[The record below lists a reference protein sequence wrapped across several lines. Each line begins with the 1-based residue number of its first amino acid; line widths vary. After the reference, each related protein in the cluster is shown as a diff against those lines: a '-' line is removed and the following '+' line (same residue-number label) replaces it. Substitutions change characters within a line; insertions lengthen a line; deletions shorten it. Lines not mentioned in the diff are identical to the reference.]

1 MSHDHSA
8 RHSSEPVGG
17 ALYQQRRTSY
27 AQQFASGRLPLEH
40 NRGKWTWGQSD
51 GSPLVQ
57 IPAACLLGRNWSGDL
72 GNARHRAGGP
82 DTAGSTRSLGRK
94 KPATENPWE
103 TPSSSTVHV
112 SDPTDRLGALE
123 LPAPPVGLKRV
134 PQSSLD
140 ASEARHRGR
149 ERSSRLSPQ
158 AHSPSSRF

>member
-1 MSHDHSA
+1 EL
-8 RHSSEPVGG
+8 EPGFGKRTAQGG
-17 ALYQQRRTSY
+17 RPGQ
-27 AQQFASGRLPLEH
+27 GRQH
-40 NRGKWTWGQSD
+40 
-51 GSPLVQ
+51 
-57 IPAACLLGRNWSGDL
+57 
-72 GNARHRAGGP
+72 
-82 DTAGSTRSLGRK
+82 TRSFGRK
-94 KPATENPWE
+94 KPATGNPWE

-158 AHSPSSRF
+158 AHSPAACEVAIDGEGSEVVPSLLRINFGFCSSRFER